1 MTNHKLFAAAALLPD
16 GWAKNVLFEMD
27 GAGNVVGVRTDAEAG
42 GAPRAKG
49 PVLPGMP
56 NLHSHAFQRA
66 MAGLAEHARPGANRD
81 DSFWT
86 WREVMYRFV
95 GRLTPEQVEAIA
107 AQLYVEML
115 ESGYTAV
122 GEFHYLHHQPDGR
135 PYDDLAEMSRRAVA
149 AAKAT
154 GIGITQLPVLYGYGG
169 FGGQK
174 AGEGQRRFLNDPNRL
189 LRIVETLKASHEGD
203 PQV

>member
-1 MTNHKLFAAAALLPD
+1 MDAGGNVSSVTTGAAAGRAAM
-16 GWAKNVLFEMD
+16 AKV
-27 GAGNVVGVRTDAEAG
+27 
-42 GAPRAKG
+42 

-95 GRLTPEQVEAIA
+95 ATLTPEQVEAIA

-115 ESGYTAV
+115 EAGYTAV
-122 GEFHYLHHQPDGR
+122 GEVH
-135 PYDDLAEMSRRAVA
+135 
-149 AAKAT
+149 
-154 GIGITQLPVLYGYGG
+154 
-169 FGGQK
+169 
-174 AGEGQRRFLNDPNRL
+174 
-189 LRIVETLKASHEGD
+189 
-203 PQV
+203 

>member
-1 MTNHKLFAAAALLPD
+1 MTFHKFFAAAALLPG
-16 GWAKNVLFEMD
+16 GWAENVLFEVD
-27 GAGNVVGVRTDAEAG
+27 GGGSFTAVTANAAAG

-66 MAGLAEHARPGANRD
+66 MAGLAEHAESGSSRD

-95 GRLTPEQVEAIA
+95 ARLTPEQVEAIA

-115 ESGYTAV
+115 EAGYTAV
-122 GEFHYLHHQPDGR
+122 GEFHYLHHGPDGR
-135 PYDDLAEMSRRAVA
+135 PDRKSTR
-149 AAKAT
+149 
-154 GIGITQLPVLYGYGG
+154 
-169 FGGQK
+169 
-174 AGEGQRRFLNDPNRL
+174 LNS
-189 LRIVETLKASHEGD
+189 SHSCA
-203 PQV
+203 PR